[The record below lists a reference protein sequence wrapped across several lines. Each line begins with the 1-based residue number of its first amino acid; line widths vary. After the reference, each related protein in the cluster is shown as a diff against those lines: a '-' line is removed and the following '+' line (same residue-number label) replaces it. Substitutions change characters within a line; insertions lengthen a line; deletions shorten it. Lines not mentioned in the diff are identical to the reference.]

1 MDSGRGNTK
10 RVLPARLLF
19 PVWRRGVSS
28 NKKER
33 RTSHGE
39 ENNYHFSAAVH
50 SDCGCSSCAFCWR
63 NWICAVSCGFCTA
76 MESKYQLLR
85 NLEKIVEKNYYTD
98 EVSQEDLMD
107 GVLKGYISGLNDP
120 YSRYMTAEE
129 YASLQETES
138 GKTVGIGVTVTQ
150 TEEGYL
156 QIMEVTEDSPAQA
169 ADLRVDDV
177 LLAVDGTDLTEFE
190 DYQDAV
196 AHIKG
201 EEGTTVNLT
210 VRRGEQTLEK
220 KLIRKEMDVT
230 TSYGVMLNDQIG
242 YIRISSFKENTA
254 EQFSQALQSVL
265 QQNAKGIVFD
275 VREDGGGLVSVLE
288 KILDP
293 LLPAGEIATATYGNG
308 KTETLVTSTEGELD
322 LPMVVL
328 VNGNTASA
336 AELFA
341 ASLHD
346 FGKAKLLGTQTFGKG
361 IMQTTKELDDG
372 GALTL
377 TVATYQTTKGVC
389 YHGVGITPDV
399 VLEPAESDSIDL
411 QHPDPATDA
420 QLRQA
425 MNLLMQ

>member
-1 MDSGRGNTK
+1 MEKKTITIS
-10 RVLPARLLF
+10 L
-19 PVWRRGVSS
+19 RRFILIVV
-28 NKKER
+28 
-33 RTSHGE
+33 
-39 ENNYHFSAAVH
+39 AAVVLFV
-50 SDCGCSSCAFCWR
+50 GG
-63 NWICAVSCGFCTA
+63 IGFVLYRA
-76 MESKYQLLR
+76 GFALQWSQKYQRLR

-328 VNGNTASA
+328 VNGNTVSA

>member
-1 MDSGRGNTK
+1 
-10 RVLPARLLF
+10 
-19 PVWRRGVSS
+19 
-28 NKKER
+28 
-33 RTSHGE
+33 
-39 ENNYHFSAAVH
+39 
-50 SDCGCSSCAFCWR
+50 
-63 NWICAVSCGFCTA
+63 
-76 MESKYQLLR
+76 
-85 NLEKIVEKNYYTD
+85 
-98 EVSQEDLMD
+98 MD

-201 EEGTTVNLT
+201 EEGTTVSLT